1 MLRIKVTIQVE
12 YNDETE
18 INHTARINM
27 DILIHVI
34 FDIKYCDWHSPTS
47 KTTHRIVVKMIS
59 ECEKCTSVSQPFF
72 FLNENG
78 ANPNNLDT

>member
-12 YNDETE
+12 YIDKTE

-27 DILIHVI
+27 GILIPVI
-34 FDIKYCDWHSPTS
+34 FAKNNSDRHSPTS
-47 KTTHRIVVKMIS
+47 KTTLRIVVKMKS
-59 ECEKCTSVSQPFF
+59 ECEKCTSVSPPFF

-78 ANPNNLDT
+78 ANPSNLDT